1 MRGRA
6 HTWTFVVRKG
16 WTSSQVHTKN
26 VPGDSERDHGTK
38 GDGRKENGPGGLC
51 GEHKGTTNK
60 PASVTISD
68 WLKKHEIVEKEDE
81 AAGYSPFE
89 VISRKDFKGFSAAE
103 IHEIIQLITVLGKV
117 LATRFSRR
125 YRQTRRRGRLDLR
138 RILRLSL
145 RRGGDLIDLA
155 YRQRRR
161 QRLKLVLLCDVSKS
175 MDLYSRFLIQFIYAF
190 QSVYRRLETFA
201 FSTSLHHI
209 THILKEDNLPQVL
222 AALSSQV
229 PDWSGGTK
237 IGTSL
242 HTFLEHYG
250 TGMVDRNTVVLIM
263 SDGWDTGDIETL
275 EHSMDEIQR
284 RARCLVWLNP
294 LMGSPEYQPTC
305 RGMQAAL
312 PFIDIFAPAH
322 NLESLRQLVRHLG
335 AIQRGTARLK
345 IDPFRRFDESA
356 PAAPAPAPKLEEKVD
371 RQAWLNRF
379 GITT

>member
-1 MRGRA
+1 M
-6 HTWTFVVRKG
+6 
-16 WTSSQVHTKN
+16 
-26 VPGDSERDHGTK
+26 
-38 GDGRKENGPGGLC
+38 
-51 GEHKGTTNK
+51 
-60 PASVTISD
+60 
-68 WLKKHEIVEKEDE
+68 
-81 AAGYSPFE
+81 
-89 VISRKDFKGFSAAE
+89 
-103 IHEIIQLITVLGKV
+103 
-117 LATRFSRR
+117 
-125 YRQTRRRGRLDLR
+125 
-138 RILRLSL
+138 
-145 RRGGDLIDLA
+145 
-155 YRQRRR
+155 
-161 QRLKLVLLCDVSKS
+161 
-175 MDLYSRFLIQFIYAF
+175 
-190 QSVYRRLETFA
+190 
-201 FSTSLHHI
+201 
-209 THILKEDNLPQVL
+209 KEDNLSQVL
-222 AALSSQV
+222 AVLSSLV

-345 IDPFRRFDESA
+345 MDPFRRFDESA